1 LQQEEYLRDLL
12 ELVLQGSVRA
22 LAPPNISLGGVKI
35 TRNLVKAHLIVID
48 SNSPSSFTTLA
59 GRCGSISDDRQTL
72 TLVTTV
78 KRKRIERKEIVLDI
92 LGHGTITLGNLG
104 PVTLTIISDPMVD
117 IENWVD
123 DDDELEQR
131 MLANADY
138 GIGEVVTDR
147 SLESFFLM
155 NPGKRKKVK
164 AFMDKYVW
172 PNTLWSWC
180 CCLLALSLTHTF
192 RLAKQWKK
200 QDGRHET
207 LSHQD
212 HREQLL
218 QFINK
223 TASWVCVVQYN
234 SSHSSLVLLMRV
246 CMCRLSRIHFGP
258 THN

>member
-180 CCLLALSLTHTF
+180 CCCSLSLSLTH
-192 RLAKQWKK
+192 
-200 QDGRHET
+200 
-207 LSHQD
+207 
-212 HREQLL
+212 
-218 QFINK
+218 I
-223 TASWVCVVQYN
+223 
-234 SSHSSLVLLMRV
+234 
-246 CMCRLSRIHFGP
+246 
-258 THN
+258 